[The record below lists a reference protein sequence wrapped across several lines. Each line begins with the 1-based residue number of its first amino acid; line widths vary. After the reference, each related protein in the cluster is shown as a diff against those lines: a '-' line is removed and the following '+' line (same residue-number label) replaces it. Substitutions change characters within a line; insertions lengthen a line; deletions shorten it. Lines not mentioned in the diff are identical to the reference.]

1 MFGYIAMYEAVCS
14 AVKLASIQLVCT
26 PPAVQNT
33 SLMLLVLVGVAFAAV
48 LTKNLDGVCC
58 SVMAPRTHFVTPAN
72 LPKLAQVQNTRIR
85 IRVSTQL
92 VACLERA
99 IM

>member
-1 MFGYIAMYEAVCS
+1 MYEAVCS

-33 SLMLLVLVGVAFAAV
+33 SLMLLVLVGVAFAV

-58 SVMAPRTHFVTPAN
+58 SVMAPRTHFVKPAN
-72 LPKLAQVQNTRIR
+72 LTKLGAGAKTRIR
-85 IRVSTQL
+85 IRVSIRL
-92 VACLERA
+92 HP
-99 IM
+99 